1 VTIRANARRECDCC
15 TIVRRGV
22 GGRKH
27 GMSVLRR
34 WYFASSFLALARSQ
48 VPGRET
54 HGECVSGMHDRRLV
68 EAIRNDR
75 FGLVFVRY
83 ELDSLEYSDLARS
96 VRKAQGNIES
106 RVSFVHGR
114 RRRVSFGQ

>member
-1 VTIRANARRECDCC
+1 
-15 TIVRRGV
+15 
-22 GGRKH
+22 
-27 GMSVLRR
+27 MSVLRR